1 LSRKSAAWLRA
12 VACVTVA
19 GLALAGCSKKEN
31 TSAPPQGGGNQPQ
44 ESGIPETPE
53 IQVQPGKP
61 GGIFKLGITE
71 PTAIDSFNAQESEG
85 GLVAH
90 QLFTMLTKT
99 DPKGKV
105 EPAVAEK
112 WEPNDDCS
120 VWTFPLKKGT
130 KFHNGEEVTSASFK
144 RGWDRAARK
153 ASASKV
159 AYHMAQ
165 IKGYAE
171 VNGGTAQEMSG
182 VDASDPAVLKV
193 TLADPSCEF
202 YIRTI
207 HPVFAPVPSTV
218 GAPDDANYTA
228 QPIGNGPFMMDGP
241 WVHDKGLKLK
251 RFEDYTVGPKAYLD
265 GIEITIT
272 SPDHGSQDEYDG
284 FKNGTFDWARM
295 PTEVLPSARA
305 EFDPQ
310 KKWIA
315 TKTSG
320 INYLV
325 PMVTEKPLD
334 SAKARQALSMAI
346 DRNAITTGVFKGF
359 QTPASAIVPPSFK
372 DSYQANACPACKFD
386 PEQAKKLAQEAGLV
400 PGTALK
406 FQFNT
411 GGGHEGWTLAVKDQL
426 EKNLGLKVEYGGVP
440 FTDLLKNQQ
449 QPHASGIFR
458 LTWGADYPAQSN
470 FLQPLFSTESIG
482 ETDLNKPSTGDNIQR
497 YSNPKVDELLKKGA
511 ATKDDAERIKIYQEV
526 ERIAVG
532 EDQALIPV
540 FQRFQFRLVNSDKFT
555 NLRMNF
561 FEDPDFPIISLK

>member
-1 LSRKSAAWLRA
+1 

-31 TSAPPQGGGNQPQ
+31 TSAPPQGGSNQPQ

-61 GGIFKLGITE
+61 GGVFHIGITE
-71 PTAIDSFNAQESEG
+71 PTAIDSYNAQESEG
-85 GLVAH
+85 SLVAH
-90 QLFTMLTKT
+90 QLFTMLAKV
-99 DPKGKV
+99 DPKGKT

-112 WEPNDDCS
+112 WETNDDCS
-120 VWTFPLKKGT
+120 QWTFTLKKGT
-130 KFHNGEEVTSASFK
+130 RFHNGEEVTSASFK

-165 IKGYAE
+165 IKGYDE

-182 VDASDPAVLKV
+182 VDASDPGVLKV
-193 TLADPSCEF
+193 TLAQPSCEF
-202 YIRTI
+202 YIRTV
-207 HPVFAPVPSTV
+207 HTVFAPVPSAV
-218 GAPDDANYTA
+218 GSPDDANYVA
-228 QPIGNGPFMMDGP
+228 APIGNGPFMMDGV
-241 WVHDKGLKLK
+241 WQHDKGIKLK
-251 RFEDYTVGPKAYLD
+251 RFEDYTVGPKANLD

-272 SPDHGSQDEYDG
+272 SPDHGNQDETDG

-295 PTEVLPSARA
+295 PVEVLPSARA
-305 EFDPQ
+305 EFDPLH
-310 KKWIA
+310 KWIA

-372 DSYQANACPACKFD
+372 DSYQPTVCTACKYD
-386 PEQAKKLAQEAGLV
+386 PEQAKKLAQEAGLT
-400 PGTALK
+400 PGTSLK

-411 GGGHEGWTLAVKDQL
+411 GAGHEAWTLAVKDQL

-458 LTWGADYPAQSN
+458 LAWGADYGTPSN

-482 ETDLNKPSTGDNIQR
+482 ETDLNKPSTGDNIER

-511 ATKDDAERIKIYQEV
+511 ATKDEQERIKTYQEA
-526 ERIAVG
+526 EKIAVG
-532 EDQALIPV
+532 EDQALIPM

-561 FEDPDFPIISLK
+561 FEDPDFSIISMK